1 MKTLLLSLSVA
12 AGFVFPFRATAEDA
26 KTYTLKLHRP
36 PAVGDKSHEHFKIS
50 SEQSRKISAGKQK
63 LDENAE
69 DFRGDFSGVLEVMEV
84 SPHGKPLKLQFTVES
99 FKCQNGVEAETEPF
113 KAGTVITAK
122 VGKEGK
128 EEFSIPNGKIEE
140 TAEKVLKGVM
150 ELSKDREND
159 TTDDIVFGTEKPRAA
174 GSEWAMDNKA
184 MAKSIPA
191 DFPFKVTESELS
203 GTVKLAGIKSIDG
216 AEHGILQSKID
227 MKPSSING
235 LPPAFKIS
243 EVAVKVTAEK
253 LVPLD
258 EKRLSPS
265 DKMKMEMHLNGT
277 VDSPKG
283 KATIE
288 VFARVEKESE
298 SKPVK

>member
-1 MKTLLLSLSVA
+1 MKMLFRSLLIA
-12 AGFVFPFRATAEDA
+12 AGFVFPVRATAEEA

-36 PAVGDKSHEHFKIS
+36 PSAGDKSHEHFKIS
-50 SEQSRKISAGKQK
+50 SEQSRKVSLGKQK

-69 DFRGDFSGVLEVMEV
+69 DFRGDFSGILEVLEV
-84 SPHGKPLKLQFTVES
+84 SPHGKPLKLQFTVET
-99 FKCQNGVEAETEPF
+99 FKCQNGVDAETEPF

-122 VGKEGK
+122 VGKDDK
-128 EEFSIPNGKIEE
+128 AEFSIPNGKIEE

-150 ELSKDREND
+150 EMSKDREND
-159 TTDDIVFGTEKPRAA
+159 TTDDIVFGTDKPRAA
-174 GSEWAMDNKA
+174 GSEWPLDNKA
-184 MAKSIPA
+184 MAKSIPP

-203 GTVKLAGIKSIDG
+203 GTVKLAGMKSVDG
-216 AEHGILQSKID
+216 VEHGILQSKID
-227 MKPSSING
+227 MKPSSLNG

-243 EVAVKVTAEK
+243 SVSVKVTTEK

-258 EKRLSPS
+258 EKRISPS
-265 DKMKMEMHLNGT
+265 DNMKMEMQLTGT
-277 VDSPKG
+277 VDSPNG

-288 VFARVEKESE
+288 VFSRVEKQSE